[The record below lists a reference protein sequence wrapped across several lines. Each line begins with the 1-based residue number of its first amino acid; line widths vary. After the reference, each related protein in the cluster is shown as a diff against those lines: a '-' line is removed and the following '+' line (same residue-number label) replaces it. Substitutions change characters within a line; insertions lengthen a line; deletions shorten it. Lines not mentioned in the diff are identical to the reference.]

1 MMAGF
6 TILEPFLM
14 ASPAPMKWPKMLDTV
29 PIRPRTRKT
38 LPLKR
43 LVRSEALLEDKF
55 TSLTLPPA
63 VRTSSLPRL
72 QKMSSR
78 NVPVPGP

>member
-1 MMAGF
+1 MPEEARDGADEAENEKDLAAHQARDQRTM
-6 TILEPFLM
+6 LE
-14 ASPAPMKWPKMLDTV
+14 A
-29 PIRPRTRKT
+29 R
-38 LPLKR
+38 
-43 LVRSEALLEDKF
+43 F

-63 VRTSSLPRL
+63 VRTSSLARL